1 MQQKTEINMYQD
13 VLPWLL
19 DKRDEFLQDQT
30 GAVEISNTIVE
41 EGIVFHKKAHAAF
54 LHAR

>member
-1 MQQKTEINMYQD
+1 MYQD

-30 GAVEISNTIVE
+30 GAVEISNIIVE